1 MGLPANAS
9 TGVASLR
16 VSTDAMPPRHRVA
29 LWREEFARQFLRL
42 DIEPNDPERFQ
53 ADTTIR
59 TLPGLKIASCTMSAS
74 LWRRTRSMIDS
85 SAEQIGIALGSHSPV
100 IFSLRGCSFTL
111 GFGDLSTCPHS
122 ELAEMHL
129 PRAGRHVGLIVP
141 YRSLAGLVGDGSLAP
156 CRVARNTEV
165 ARLLFGYLDTLSDDM
180 RLASPA
186 LSEAFVTHVHDLIAL
201 ALGASRDS
209 AEIATRRGLRAAR
222 LRAVKADVRANLTRT
237 DVSVAAVARRQGITP
252 RYLHML
258 FEREDVTFS
267 QFVLRQRLDRA
278 RTMLADPDQDHRS
291 IAAVAYAA
299 GFADLSYFNRA
310 FRSRYGATPGEA
322 RKEKRG

>member
-1 MGLPANAS
+1 
-9 TGVASLR
+9 
-16 VSTDAMPPRHRVA
+16 
-29 LWREEFARQFLRL
+29 
-42 DIEPNDPERFQ
+42 
-53 ADTTIR
+53 
-59 TLPGLKIASCTMSAS
+59 
-74 LWRRTRSMIDS
+74 MIDS
-85 SAEQIGIALGSHSPV
+85 SAEQIGIALGSHSPA

-141 YRSLAGLVGDGSLAP
+141 FKSLAGLVGDGSLAP
-156 CRVARNTEV
+156 CRVARNTEM
-165 ARLLFGYLDTLSDDM
+165 ARLLFGYLDALSDDM
-180 RLASPA
+180 SLASPA
-186 LSEAFVTHVHDLIAL
+186 LAEAVVIHVHDLVAL
-201 ALGASRDS
+201 ALGASRDG

-222 LRAVKADVRANLTRT
+222 LRAVKADVRANLAGN
-237 DVSVAAVARRQGITP
+237 VSVAAVAQRQGITP

-258 FEREDVTFS
+258 FEHEDATFS

-291 IAAVAYAA
+291 IAAIAYAA

-310 FRSRYGATPGEA
+310 FRHRYGATPGEA
-322 RKEKRG
+322 RKEERD